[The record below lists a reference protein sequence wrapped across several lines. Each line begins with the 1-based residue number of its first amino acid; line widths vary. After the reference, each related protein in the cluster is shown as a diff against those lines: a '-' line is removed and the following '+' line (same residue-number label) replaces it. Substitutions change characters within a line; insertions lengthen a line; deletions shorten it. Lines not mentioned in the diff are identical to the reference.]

1 MSKPCSEGSSLR
13 PRRPRSSTASRKRL
27 RRRTGWGQPSE
38 PDQPGLVGNEPG
50 QRLIADDH
58 AAVGG
63 GAVEREQDSVV
74 DPAILELEQEAFE
87 GGGLPVKAKRAVYG
101 PAQARVFFP

>member
-1 MSKPCSEGSSLR
+1 MGGS
-13 PRRPRSSTASRKRL
+13 
-27 RRRTGWGQPSE
+27 
-38 PDQPGLVGNEPG
+38 
-50 QRLIADDH
+50 
-58 AAVGG
+58 
-63 GAVEREQDSVV
+63 AVEREQDSVV